1 MSVTYRPTRIR
12 LQARRVER
20 RSGIG
25 PRGLV
30 LAVAFGLL
38 ALAFDRA
45 CDAFKRGGH
54 KRQEALSDGAAHIAT
69 ALAVSLPAAPYVR
82 DQKRFVFLAALAAVA
97 IDLDHVIAARSTKLI
112 PCMTMPN
119 RPASHSVLTVGIVS
133 YAVE

>member
-97 IDLDHVIAARSTKLI
+97 IEDRKSTRL
-112 PCMTMPN
+112 N
-119 RPASHSVLTVGIVS
+119 SSHLVRS
-133 YAVE
+133 YAVFCLNNTT